1 MEFIELIKTPKHD
14 NVVMIDSF
22 GQKMEGTLCITS
34 HHLIIS
40 SRNDQL
46 NELFVSFY
54 YFVTFHHGQT
64 IVLSSADSTFHD

>member
-22 GQKMEGTLCITS
+22 GNKIEGTLCITS

-40 SRNDQL
+40 SRNEDL
-46 NELFVSFY
+46 NELFVSKSLLFFL
-54 YFVTFHHGQT
+54 YFVYH
-64 IVLSSADSTFHD
+64 

>member
-22 GQKMEGTLCITS
+22 GNKIEGTLCITS

-40 SRNDQL
+40 SRNEDL
-46 NELFVSFY
+46 NELFVSKYLLFFL
-54 YFVTFHHGQT
+54 YFVYH
-64 IVLSSADSTFHD
+64 

>member
-22 GQKMEGTLCITS
+22 GHKIEGTLCITS

-46 NELFVSFY
+46 NELFVRFIRC
-54 YFVTFHHGQT
+54 FRNLLF
-64 IVLSSADSTFHD
+64 STFFLYSYCIP

>member
-22 GQKMEGTLCITS
+22 GKKIEGTLCITS

-40 SRNDQL
+40 SREDHL
-46 NELFVSFY
+46 NELFVRILLPLGFNSLIAISLASF
-54 YFVTFHHGQT
+54 FTR
-64 IVLSSADSTFHD
+64 